1 MGSPL
6 ARSIVGAAQL
16 FRRGDRSR
24 LHQPK
29 VTINLDFPNTCVQN
43 PKAIYVLACLQLPA
57 RSRAIAT
64 ESSTTLRLF
73 APAPELRADRA
84 SSVFDVAA

>member
-1 MGSPL
+1 MGIAL
-6 ARSIVGAAQL
+6 AQSIIRAGRA
-16 FRRGDRSR
+16 FWSGHRRKLRR
-24 LHQPK
+24 PK
-29 VTINLDFPNTCVQN
+29 VTINLDFPNTCAHN
-43 PKAIYVLACLQLPA
+43 PRAIYVLACLQLPA